1 MLWCLHH
8 MGQRQRQRQRQP
20 SPNPSFYMVYMY
32 DQPVTGQSNPHGR
45 PARRWVAHVD
55 MDAFFASVEQR
66 DDPALRGLPVVVANS
81 PLPLDT
87 LRHMAEQAA
96 KLPHP
101 PEYIRGV
108 RGVVASASYEA
119 RAFGVRSAMPLAR
132 ALVLCPHAVVLP
144 GRFERYRQVAEQLRR
159 VWAEFSPVVEPV
171 SLDEAYLDLTNSQQA
186 GDPIRLIG
194 ERLKARILEETALTA
209 SVGIAPNKLVAK
221 IASDLQKPDGLVIV
235 EHGTEAAVLA
245 PLHVRALPGIGPRTA
260 EALRLLGIATLGE
273 LATADEHNLA
283 AAFGADHAAS
293 LQRRARGEDDAPV
306 QPPGDPRSISREV
319 TLAEDLSDP
328 ERLKPILRSLAGR
341 VARTLQK
348 QGFCARCVYIK
359 LRLLPANPHRTWRPE
374 RSDYGRLMSRQHTL
388 PVPTD
393 SGQTVYDVA
402 ARMLDQVAQS
412 VGLCE
417 GRQLV
422 RLIGVGVASLVPTT
436 YLLPPVALRQSA
448 FQDGTSTPTST

>member
-1 MLWCLHH
+1 MYGEPVP
-8 MGQRQRQRQRQP
+8 GQL
-20 SPNPSFYMVYMY
+20 
-32 DQPVTGQSNPHGR
+32 DQHR
-45 PARRWVAHVD
+45 RAARRWVAHVD

-66 DDPALRGLPVVVANS
+66 DDPALHGLPVVVANS

-87 LRHMAEQAA
+87 LRDMAEQAA

-101 PEYIRGV
+101 PEYIRGM

-144 GRFERYRQVAEQLRR
+144 GRFERYRQVAEQLRG
-159 VWAEFSPVVEPV
+159 VWAEFSPLVEPV

-186 GDPIRLIG
+186 GGGPIRMIG
-194 ERLKARILEETALTA
+194 ERLKARIREDTALTA

-235 EHGTEAAVLA
+235 EHGTEATVLA
-245 PLHVRALPGIGPRTA
+245 PLPVRALPGVGPRTA
-260 EALRLLGIATLGE
+260 EALRLLGITTLGE
-273 LATADEHNLA
+273 LATADERNLA
-283 AAFGADHAAS
+283 AVFGEDHAAS
-293 LQRRARGEDDAPV
+293 LRRRARGEDHAPV

-328 ERLKPILRSLAGR
+328 ERLKAILRSLAGR
-341 VARTLQK
+341 VARTLQN

-359 LRLLPANPHRTWRPE
+359 LRLLPAHRRTWRPE

-393 SGQTVYDVA
+393 SDQTIYEVA
-402 ARMLDQVAQS
+402 AHMLDQVAQS
-412 VGLCE
+412 AGLYE
-417 GRQLV
+417 GRELV
-422 RLIGVGVASLVPTT
+422 RLIGVGVTSLVSIT
-436 YLLPPVALRQSA
+436 YLLPPLALRQPA
-448 FQDGTSTPTST
+448 LQDGTGTPTST